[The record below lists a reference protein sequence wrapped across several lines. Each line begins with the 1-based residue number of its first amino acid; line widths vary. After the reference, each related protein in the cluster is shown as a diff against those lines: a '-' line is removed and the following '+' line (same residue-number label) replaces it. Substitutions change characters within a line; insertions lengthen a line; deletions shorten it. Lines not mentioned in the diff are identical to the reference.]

1 MCCKSVVYS
10 LDGILMGIAEIGGFY
25 VHWKGTPAIER
36 VRAVTCAEFVIVW
49 LGNMDK
55 PDLYRE

>member
-1 MCCKSVVYS
+1 MCCKSVVYG

-36 VRAVTCAEFVIVW
+36 IRAVTCAEFVIV
-49 LGNMDK
+49 
-55 PDLYRE
+55 